1 MNFPLRVPALQ
12 KRAQKHEGAPR
23 FKLSAFETCLRSYW
37 TTSWN
42 EVEDVAPEVPLTVML

>member
-1 MNFPLRVPALQ
+1 MKAL
-12 KRAQKHEGAPR
+12 R
-23 FKLSAFETCLRSYW
+23 FKRSAFETCLRSYW